1 MILLAKKEETTLN
14 RLYYSKQNSQEKRE
28 LLQVKYWMT
37 PSPYCLWQ
45 GDSLRKAVEKMEE
58 LHVEGLPVVDENHR
72 FVGMVSL
79 RGIVKRLIHAKNPQD
94 IVGSAL
100 TRNVHSVQGD
110 DSIFE
115 VVSQSEN
122 AMPVLDGQGRLIGLI
137 TVRDVFDG
145 LFKYLYKLE
154 QKQTTTDAL
163 HAILESAYEG
173 IAVVDEN
180 GVVLEFNEAYS
191 RFTGVKREDALGRH
205 VTEVIDNTN
214 LHVTVK
220 TGIPERGAVQRIQ
233 GQDMV
238 VHRIPIWRD
247 GKVAGAIGMLIF
259 EGVTEV
265 YRIYERLQENHL
277 KEQPVNESLTLKK
290 EKDSRVTIDQIIGES
305 KEILTVKRMARRSA
319 RTPAT
324 VLITGESGTG
334 KEMFAKSIHH
344 LSPFST
350 GPFISVNCGAIP
362 EALFESELFG
372 YEDGAFTG
380 ARKGG
385 KPGKFELAQNGTIF
399 LDEIGEM
406 PLVMQTKL
414 LRVLQEREVERV
426 GGVEKYKINVRVI
439 CATNRDLKAMVSD
452 GAFRED
458 LFYRLNIIQ
467 LHIPP
472 LRERKLDIPILMS
485 HYLKEV
491 CEKYQMPVKRFTSDV
506 VSAFVQYSWHGNIR
520 EMVNTIER
528 MVTLVDGDVIDV
540 NHLPQM
546 MRNDKSVFKSKQT
559 QQTAEQS
566 LIEKARHEGQQ
577 KEKEVILEA
586 LKKAGGNKSK
596 AAEILGIHR
605 TTLYQKLRKYEI
617 N

>member
-1 MILLAKKEETTLN
+1 MNILDYEQGKAQQRT
-14 RLYYSKQNSQEKRE
+14 E

-37 PSPYCLWQ
+37 PSPYCLLEE
-45 GDSLRKAVEKMEE
+45 DTLEKAARKMDELR
-58 LHVEGLPVVDENHR
+58 VEGLPVVDENQL
-72 FVGMVSL
+72 FLGMVTLRSL
-79 RGIVKRLIHAKNPQD
+79 IKLLIKSKQPEAT
-94 IVGSAL
+94 VRRAL
-100 TRNVHSVQGD
+100 KATPAYIHPD
-110 DSIFE
+110 DSILDI
-115 VVSQSEN
+115 VSHTEN
-122 AMPVLDGQGRLIGLI
+122 AMPVLDEQKKLVGLI
-137 TVRDVFDG
+137 TIRDILDG
-145 LFKYLYKLE
+145 FFKYTYKLE
-154 QKQTTTDAL
+154 QRQNTTDAL
-163 HAILESAYEG
+163 QAILESAYEG

-180 GVVLEFNEAYS
+180 GVLLEFNDAYS
-191 RFTGVKREDALGRH
+191 RFTGVKREDAIGRH

-220 TGIPERGAVQRIQ
+220 TGIPERGVLQTIQ

-238 VHRIPIWRD
+238 VHRIPIWRN
-247 GKVAGAIGMLIF
+247 GRVTGAIGMLIF

-265 YRIYERLQENHL
+265 YRIYERLQEDHRK
-277 KEQPVNESLTLKK
+277 KEPKKELLTLKK
-290 EKDSRVTIDQIIGES
+290 ERDSRITIDEIIGES
-305 KEILTVKRMARRSA
+305 DGILKVKRDARRSA
-319 RTPAT
+319 RTLAT

-362 EALFESELFG
+362 EHLFESELFG
-372 YEDGAFTG
+372 YEEGAFTG

-426 GGVEKYKINVRVI
+426 GGINKYRINVRIV
-439 CATNRDLKAMVSD
+439 CATNRDLKEMVNK
-452 GAFRED
+452 GEFRED

-472 LRERKLDIPILMS
+472 LRERKSDIPILLAY
-485 HYLKEV
+485 YLKEV
-491 CEKYQMPVKRFTSDV
+491 CEKYQVPVKTFTAEAVAIFRS
-506 VSAFVQYSWHGNIR
+506 YSWRGNIR
-520 EMVNTIER
+520 EMVNSVER
-528 MVTLVDGDVIDV
+528 LVTMVDGNVIDV
-540 NHLPQM
+540 QHLPSS
-546 MRNDKSVFKSKQT
+546 MR
-559 QQTAEQS
+559 EQSIPIKKETVAPS
-566 LIEKARHEGQQ
+566 LIETARNDGN
-577 KEKEVILEA
+577 KREKEVIVQA
-586 LKKAGGNKSK
+586 LKNAGGNKSK

-605 TTLYQKLRKYEI
+605 TTLYQKLKKHSI